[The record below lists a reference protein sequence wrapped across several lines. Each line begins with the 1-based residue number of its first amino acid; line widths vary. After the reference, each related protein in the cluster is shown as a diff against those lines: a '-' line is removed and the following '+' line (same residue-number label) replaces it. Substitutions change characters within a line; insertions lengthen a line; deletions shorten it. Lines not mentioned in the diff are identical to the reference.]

1 MTVMKPA
8 LSIFRFLFLLVLFA
22 APAALAQNKPAE
34 SAPASP
40 PTPPTGKAPII
51 IIPGITGSELKS
63 SKTDKTVWFTR
74 GRNKDEDIRLPIS
87 PDLKANRDSLVPG
100 DIIRGVRLL
109 RFLPEVEIYNQ
120 LIVSLEQRGGYREA
134 KWDDPKPGDDQDTFY
149 VFPYDWRIDNVETA
163 RRLIRD
169 VEQLKRKLGKP
180 DLKFNIIAH
189 SMGGLVARYAAMY
202 GDAELRSGT
211 IRPTWAGAKHLD
223 KIFMLGTPNEGSVRA
238 LDALINGLSIINGI
252 NIPFFR
258 DIDRF
263 DVFTTQSIYQLLPHE
278 GSLIAY
284 DEELKPI
291 ELDIFDPA
299 TWEEYDWVVWKDKKF
314 EKKFSAEEQKNARLY
329 FRAALKRAKDFQA
342 AISRPGRDNIPVSFY
357 LLGADCKETPNA
369 FILRQNNKKDR
380 WITQFQPKSFKRGDG
395 TKITSEEIKTLLL
408 AVGDGVVTKRSLAG
422 ESTLKRG
429 GEPVV
434 PIAAEIFQCESHT
447 RLVTNLQIQD
457 RLFGYMWP
465 ALTN

>member
-8 LSIFRFLFLLVLFA
+8 MPIFRLLFLLVLFA
-22 APAALAQNKPAE
+22 APAALSQNKPAE

-40 PTPPTGKAPII
+40 PPPPMGKAPII
-51 IIPGITGSELKS
+51 IIPGITGSELKN
-63 SKTDKTVWFTR
+63 SKTGKTVWFSR
-74 GRNKDEDIRLPIS
+74 GRDKDDDIRLPIS
-87 PDLKANRDSLVPG
+87 PDLKKNRDTLVPG
-100 DIIRGVRLL
+100 DIIRGFRLL

-120 LIVSLEQRGGYREA
+120 LILSLEKRGGYREA
-134 KWDDPKPGDDQDTFY
+134 KWDDPKPGDDLDTFY

-163 RRLIRD
+163 RKLIRD
-169 VEQLKRKLGKP
+169 IDQLKQKLGKP
-180 DLKFNIIAH
+180 DLKFNIVAH
-189 SMGGLVARYAAMY
+189 SMGGLISRYAAMY

-211 IRPTWAGAKHLD
+211 VRPTWAGAKHLD
-223 KIFMLGTPNEGSVRA
+223 KIFLLGTPNEGSVRA

-278 GSLIAY
+278 GSLMAY

-299 TWEEYDWVVWKDKKF
+299 TWEEYDWAIWKDKKF
-314 EKKFSAEEQKNARLY
+314 DKKFSEEEQRNARLY
-329 FRAALKRAKDFQA
+329 LRAALKRAMDFQA
-342 AISRPGRDNIPVSFY
+342 AISRPGRDNIPVTFY

-369 FILRQNNKKDR
+369 FILRQDGKKDR
-380 WITQFQPKSFKRGDG
+380 WITQFDPKSFKRDDG
-395 TKITSEEIKTLLL
+395 TKIEAEELKKLLF
-408 AVGDGVVTKRSLAG
+408 AVGDGVVTRRSLAG

-429 GEPVV
+429 GEPIV

-465 ALTN
+465 ALAN

>member
-1 MTVMKPA
+1 MTFMTVMNTA
-8 LSIFRFLFLLVLFA
+8 LPIFRLFLVLVLVV
-22 APAALAQNKPAE
+22 APAALAQDK
-34 SAPASP
+34 APEAT
-40 PTPPTGKAPII
+40 PTPPPTGKAPII

-63 SKTDKTVWFTR
+63 SVTDKTVWFTR
-74 GRNKDEDIRLPIS
+74 GRNKDEDIRLPITA
-87 PDLKANRDSLVPG
+87 DLKKNRDSLVPV
-100 DIIRGVRLL
+100 DIIRGVSLI

-120 LIVSLEQRGGYREA
+120 LMVSLEERGGYREA
-134 KWDDPKPGDDQDTFY
+134 KWDDPQPGDHQDTFY
-149 VFPYDWRIDNVETA
+149 VFSYDWRIDNVETA
-163 RRLIRD
+163 RKLVRD
-169 VEQLKRKLGKP
+169 VEELKRKLGKP

-202 GDAELRSGT
+202 GDAELRTGT

-252 NIPFFR
+252 NIPFVR

-263 DVFTTQSIYQLLPHE
+263 DVFTIQSIFQLLPHE
-278 GSLIAY
+278 GSLVAY

-291 ELDIFDPA
+291 ELDIFDPQ

-314 EKKFSAEEQKNARLY
+314 EKNFSVAEQKTARPY

-342 AISRPGRDNIPVSFY
+342 AISRPGRENIPVTFY

-380 WITQFQPKSFKRGDG
+380 WITQFSPKSFKRNDG
-395 TKITSEEIKTLLL
+395 TKITSEEVKTLLL

-429 GEPVV
+429 GEPIV
-434 PIAAEIFQCESHT
+434 PIAAEIFQCETHT

-465 ALTN
+465 VLAN

>member
-1 MTVMKPA
+1 MTVMTVMNTA
-8 LSIFRFLFLLVLFA
+8 LPIFRLFLVLVLFV
-22 APAALAQNKPAE
+22 APSTLAQDKEPEAT
-34 SAPASP
+34 
-40 PTPPTGKAPII
+40 PTPPPAGKAPLI
-51 IIPGITGSELKS
+51 IIPGITGSELKN
-63 SKTDKTVWFTR
+63 SKTDKLVWFTR
-74 GRNKDEDIRLPIS
+74 GRDKDDDIRLPIS
-87 PDLKANRDSLVPG
+87 PDLKKNRDSLVPG

-120 LIVSLEQRGGYREA
+120 LIQSLEKRGGYREA

-149 VFPYDWRIDNVETA
+149 VFPYDWRVDNVETA
-163 RRLIRD
+163 RKLIRD
-169 VEQLKRKLGKP
+169 VEQLKKKLGKP

-211 IRPTWAGAKHLD
+211 VRPTWAGSKHLD
-223 KIFMLGTPNEGSVRA
+223 KVFMLGTPNEGSVRA
-238 LDALINGLSIINGI
+238 LDALINGISIINGI
-252 NIPFFR
+252 NLPFVR

-278 GSLIAY
+278 GSLMAY

-299 TWEEYDWVVWKDKKF
+299 TWEEYDWAIWKDKKF
-314 EKKFSAEEQKNARLY
+314 ADKFSEEEQRTARLY
-329 FRAALKRAKDFQA
+329 FRAVLKRAKDFQA
-342 AISRPGRDNIPVSFY
+342 AISRPGRDNIPVTFY

-369 FILRQNNKKDR
+369 FILRQNGKKDR
-380 WITQFQPKSFKRGDG
+380 WITQFEPKSFKRDDG
-395 TKITSEEIKTLLL
+395 TKIESEELKQLLFS
-408 AVGDGVVTKRSLAG
+408 VGDGVVTKRSLAG

-434 PIAAEIFQCESHT
+434 PIAAEIFQCETHT

-465 ALTN
+465 ALAN

>member
-8 LSIFRFLFLLVLFA
+8 MPILRFFFVLVLFA
-22 APAALAQNKPAE
+22 APAAFAQNKPAE
-34 SAPASP
+34 SAPAP
-40 PTPPTGKAPII
+40 PTPPMGKAPII
-51 IIPGITGSELKS
+51 IIPGITGSELKN
-63 SKTDKTVWFTR
+63 SKTDKLVWFSR
-74 GRNKDEDIRLPIS
+74 GRDKDDDIRLPIS
-87 PDLKANRDSLVPG
+87 PDLKKNRDSLVAG

-120 LIVSLEQRGGYREA
+120 LIESLEKRGGYREA

-163 RRLIRD
+163 RKLIRD
-169 VEQLKRKLGKP
+169 VEQLKQKLGKP
-180 DLKFNIIAH
+180 DLKFNIVAH
-189 SMGGLVARYAAMY
+189 SMGGLISRYAAMY

-211 IRPTWAGAKHLD
+211 VRPTWAGANHLD
-223 KIFMLGTPNEGSVRA
+223 KIFLLGTPNEGSVRA

-263 DVFTTQSIYQLLPHE
+263 DVFTTQSIYQLLPHD
-278 GSLIAY
+278 GSLMAY

-291 ELDIFDPA
+291 ELDIFDPQ
-299 TWEEYDWVVWKDKKF
+299 TWEEYDWAIWKDKKF
-314 EKKFSAEEQKNARLY
+314 DDKFSEEEQRNARPY

-342 AISRPGRDNIPVSFY
+342 AISRPGRDNIPVTFY

-369 FILRQNNKKDR
+369 FILRQDGKKDR
-380 WITQFQPKSFKRGDG
+380 WITQFEPKSFKRDDG
-395 TKITSEEIKTLLL
+395 TKIEAEELKKLLF
-408 AVGDGVVTKRSLAG
+408 AVGDGVVTRRSLAG

-434 PIAAEIFQCESHT
+434 PIAAEIFQCETHT
-447 RLVTNLQIQD
+447 RLVTNLGIQD
-457 RLFGYMWP
+457 RLFGYMTP
-465 ALTN
+465 VAAN